1 MNTPAV
7 LRLGRI
13 NFVNVIPVHRHLQP
27 QPGLFR
33 EVPDV
38 PSRLNQMLRHGQLDV
53 GEVSSVEYARGGGQ
67 YLILPDL
74 GLSTTGPVRSV
85 LLLSRRPM
93 EQWSG
98 GHIEAPFESETSVA
112 LLRVFL
118 QKLWDLDCR
127 LLPEGQGTREQGP
140 PVAVLRIGDRA
151 IRAAASGQYSQV
163 WDLGQ
168 VWQEWT
174 GLPLV
179 YALWVAR
186 ADSALSH
193 PGPLAALH
201 QALCQARDRGLADL
215 EGCAA
220 QAVATLGGD
229 PAFYRAYFQALH
241 YRLGA
246 AEQEGLQ
253 RFYHELHQADVLA
266 EPVDLRFFASGQA
279 EGQG

>member
-1 MNTPAV
+1 MKSPAV

-13 NFVNVIPVHRHLQP
+13 NFVNVIPVHRHLAAQP
-27 QPGLFR
+27 ALFQ

-38 PSRLNQMLRHGQLDV
+38 PSRLNRLLRAGQLDV
-53 GEVSSVEYARGGGQ
+53 GEVSSMEYAQGAGQ

-74 GLSTTGPVRSV
+74 GLSTTGPVHSV
-85 LLLSRRPM
+85 LLLSRLSM
-93 EQWSG
+93 KQWRDG
-98 GHIEAPFESETSVA
+98 VIEAPFESETSVA

-118 QKLWDLDCR
+118 QKLWGLDCR
-127 LLPEGQGTREQGP
+127 LMPEGQSAPDAATP
-140 PVAVLRIGDRA
+140 IAVLRIGDRA

-186 ADSALSH
+186 RDSAQDK
-193 PGPLAALH
+193 PGSLAALH
-201 QALCQARDRGLADL
+201 QALLTARDQGLADL

-241 YRLGA
+241 YRLGPT
-246 AEQEGLQ
+246 EQEGLR
-253 RFYHELHQADVLA
+253 RFYQELYQIGVL
-266 EPVDLRFFASGQA
+266 EGPVELRFLALEPSRL
-279 EGQG
+279 